1 VGTLRPKPKCTGI
14 TGPVIFKN
22 PSTSS
27 TGATASV
34 VVARTL
40 VHLSID
46 PAETTS
52 THPKMRFARLTVIT
66 FALFLAVVAPAS
78 ARSIPV
84 DQLEKT
90 LENLM
95 SRMHLGNAPPK
106 RFNEYKIMPGHDKRS
121 VVLSAQPHEYV
132 KTDTLP
138 KTFVWSNVKGHN
150 FLSKSL
156 NQHIPQYCGSCWAHG
171 AMSALADRIQIAS
184 GKHRAQDVNLAI
196 QHILNC
202 GTEIAGSCHG
212 GSHTGAYQ
220 FVHDTGFVPF
230 DTCLPYE
237 ACSAESTEG
246 NCARGG
252 DYTCTAMNTCRT
264 CSTFAEF
271 GGFCSALSTFP
282 NATVA
287 EYGMISGEDA
297 IMAEIY
303 ARGPVSAGIDADG
316 LRGYVGGIYSDTPDF
331 EINHIVSIVGWGTA
345 EDGTKYWVVRNSWG
359 QYWGEMG
366 YFRIIRGVNSL
377 GIEDEVAWATPG
389 VWTHMNVA
397 CYEDGSNC
405 IKKKEYVDPST
416 PGRKP
421 YGQYHMES

>member
-1 VGTLRPKPKCTGI
+1 MRRRQSDSTLRGVGGDRRLKFLQTVANVGTRRRANRPSRRAYSGEPRDMGLSRAFLAFL
-14 TGPVIFKN
+14 V
-22 PSTSS
+22 
-27 TGATASV
+27 ALAAASAPRV
-34 VVARTL
+34 RARAL
-40 VHLSID
+40 GVDALG
-46 PAETTS
+46 TS
-52 THPKMRFARLTVIT
+52 TLE
-66 FALFLAVVAPAS
+66 LAAPTS
-78 ARSIPV
+78 AKP
-84 DQLEKT
+84 
-90 LENLM
+90 
-95 SRMHLGNAPPK
+95 A
-106 RFNEYKIMPGHDKRS
+106 RFNEYKIMPGHTKRS
-121 VVLSAQPHEYV
+121 HVLSARAHEYV
-132 KTDTLP
+132 DAATLP
-138 KTFVWSNVKGHN
+138 KTFVWNDVKGHN
-150 FLSKSL
+150 FLTKSL

-184 GKHRAQDVNLAI
+184 GKKRAQDVNLAI

-220 FVHDTGFVPF
+220 FVHDTGFVPY

-287 EYGMISGEDA
+287 EYGMISGEKE
-297 IMAEIY
+297 IMAEIF

-316 LRGYVGGIYSDTPDF
+316 LRGYVGGIYKDTPDF

-345 EDGTKYWVVRNSWG
+345 DDGTKYWVVRNSWG

-366 YFRIIRGVNSL
+366 FFRIIRGVNSL

-389 VWTHMNVA
+389 SWTHMNFA

-405 IKKKEYVDPST
+405 IRKKDYVDPST

-421 YGQYHMES
+421 YGEYHLEN

>member
-1 VGTLRPKPKCTGI
+1 MKRP
-14 TGPVIFKN
+14 F
-22 PSTSS
+22 S
-27 TGATASV
+27 
-34 VVARTL
+34 
-40 VHLSID
+40 
-46 PAETTS
+46 
-52 THPKMRFARLTVIT
+52 
-66 FALFLAVVAPAS
+66 FALLLAIIAALALSVS
-78 ARSIPV
+78 ARSIAPAR
-84 DQLEKT
+84 EG
-90 LENLM
+90 
-95 SRMHLGNAPPK
+95 SRGLGLGLDIATSASASADTTPAPK
-106 RFNEYKIMPGHDKRS
+106 RFNEYKIMPGHTKRS
-121 VVLSAQPHEYV
+121 VVRSPLAHTYV
-132 KTDTLP
+132 EAKALP
-138 KTFVWSNVKGHN
+138 KTFVWNNVGGHN

-184 GKHRAQDVNLAI
+184 GKHRGQDVNLAI

-246 NCARGG
+246 NCAKGG

-264 CSTFAEF
+264 CSTFAEY

-316 LRGYVGGIYSDTPDF
+316 LRAYVGGIYTDTPDF
-331 EINHIVSIVGWGTA
+331 EINHIVSIVGWGTSD
-345 EDGTKYWVVRNSWG
+345 DGTKYWVVRNSWG

-366 YFRIIRGVNSL
+366 FFRIIRGVNSL

-389 VWTHMNVA
+389 TWTHINYA

-405 IKKKEYVDPST
+405 INKKEYIDPST
-416 PGRKP
+416 HGKP
-421 YGQYHMES
+421 YGQIHVEN